1 MKIIVTHASPDLDA
15 ITSVWLIK
23 KFLPGW
29 QGAGIKF
36 VSAGS
41 RFIPLDKNNKDVI
54 ETMGTDEIIH
64 VDTGLGMLDH
74 HQVNNSDICASSLTW
89 DFLKNEIAK
98 SNPQFIKEDKWRH
111 KNEALTRITTVV
123 TKIDNF
129 KEVYWPDPLAD
140 YFELSLLSIIDG
152 LKFEKQGQDI
162 YFIDFI
168 SNCLD
173 AILHNFENRIWA
185 EQEIKDKGKEFITKY
200 GKALGI
206 ETINDSVIKLAQK
219 MGYVIVV
226 RKDPRKGY
234 VRIKALPKKD
244 KLDIDLT
251 LAFEKLSKIDPD
263 ATWFLHVSKKMLL
276 NGTPKN
282 PKMKPTK
289 LPLDDIMET
298 LKTI

>member
-1 MKIIVTHASPDLDA
+1 MKIIVTHASSDLDA

-29 QGAGIKF
+29 QDAHLKF
-36 VSAGS
+36 VSAGD
-41 RFIPLDKNNKDVI
+41 RITPLDKNLNTPIEKIGKDEV
-54 ETMGTDEIIH
+54 IH
-64 VDTGLGMLDH
+64 VDTGLGPFDH
-74 HQVNNSDICASSLTW
+74 HQVNNSEICASSLVW
-89 DFLKNEIAK
+89 DYLKKEIEEKNPKAK
-98 SNPQFIKEDKWRH
+98 GENKW
-111 KNEALTRITTVV
+111 KYKKEALERITKVI

-140 YFELSLLSIIDG
+140 YFELSLLSIVDG
-152 LKFEKQGQDI
+152 LKFERAGDELYSI
-162 YFIDFI
+162 NFI
-168 SNCLD
+168 SKCLD

-185 EQEIKDKGKEFITKY
+185 ENELEKKGKEFQTKY

-219 MGYVIVV
+219 KGFVIVV

-234 VRIKALPKKD
+234 VRIKALPKKES
-244 KLDIDLT
+244 LDIDLT
-251 LAFEKLSKIDPD
+251 LAFEKLSKIDPN
-263 ATWFLHVSKKMLL
+263 ATWFLHISKKMLL

-289 LPLDDIMET
+289 LSLDDIIET
-298 LKTI
+298 LKTL